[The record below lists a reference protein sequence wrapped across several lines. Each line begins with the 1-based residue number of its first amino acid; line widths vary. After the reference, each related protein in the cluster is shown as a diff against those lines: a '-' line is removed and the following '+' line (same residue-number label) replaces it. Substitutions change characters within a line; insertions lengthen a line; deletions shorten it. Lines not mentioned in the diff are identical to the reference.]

1 MNLVLLFYTPFFRK
15 FQGNCDSSTH
25 ASTCLSCF
33 LPFAHYTLLKLFQCY
48 AVAKRK
54 AVLKKKKK
62 KKISLLE
69 RTPFAPVTLGTTPS
83 PGTTQEFTIEFDKI
97 LVDTSFLHYSPPPPP
112 RQVKLPFFFLNY
124 TFIVNI
130 RLVALSWEINL
141 LLILYKRAR
150 KIVQAILF
158 FWTRKSI
165 RFRR

>member
-1 MNLVLLFYTPFFRK
+1 MLIRKLKISRTSLLSKKILQVKRKMNLVLLFYTPFFRK

-97 LVDTSFLHYSPPPPP
+97 LVDTSFFHYSPPPSP
-112 RQVKLPFFFLNY
+112 
-124 TFIVNI
+124 
-130 RLVALSWEINL
+130 SD
-141 LLILYKRAR
+141 
-150 KIVQAILF
+150 
-158 FWTRKSI
+158 
-165 RFRR
+165 